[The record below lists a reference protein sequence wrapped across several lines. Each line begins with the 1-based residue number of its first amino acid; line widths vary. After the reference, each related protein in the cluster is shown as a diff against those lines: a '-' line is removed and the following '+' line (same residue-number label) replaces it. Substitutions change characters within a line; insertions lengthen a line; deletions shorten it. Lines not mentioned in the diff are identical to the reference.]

1 MPRREQNTVS
11 EAGAGHCRRSP
22 VPSRHPPPG
31 PPAAAPDPAD
41 TSHSE
46 RTVVPALAVEFAGRD
61 VKRVEQDGEP
71 GDLVRERADVR
82 HAGPA
87 RNSLTSAANSAW
99 CWNKNPCA
107 ESG

>member
-1 MPRREQNTVS
+1 
-11 EAGAGHCRRSP
+11 
-22 VPSRHPPPG
+22 
-31 PPAAAPDPAD
+31 
-41 TSHSE
+41 
-46 RTVVPALAVEFAGRD
+46 
-61 VKRVEQDGEP
+61 
-71 GDLVRERADVR
+71 VRERADVR